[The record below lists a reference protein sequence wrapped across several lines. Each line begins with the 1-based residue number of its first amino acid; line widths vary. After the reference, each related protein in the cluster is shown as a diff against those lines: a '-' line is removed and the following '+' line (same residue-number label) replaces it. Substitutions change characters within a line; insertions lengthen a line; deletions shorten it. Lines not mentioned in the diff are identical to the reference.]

1 MALKL
6 IKPRHH
12 ADTPGHNRRGLL
24 STFCDP
30 RPLKLRK
37 LDPRLL
43 KISKWTLSELTK
55 VFPFNATDIV
65 HVNFLI
71 EIAAKDLLDTN
82 ANERFYSHL
91 FLLHTI
97 VPVLQP
103 NSCLPNKT
111 VSQVNST
118 NTTDNTDNG

>member
-37 LDPRLL
+37 LDPYRLL
-43 KISKWTLSELTK
+43 KNSKWTLSDLTK
-55 VFPFNATDIV
+55 VFPFNASDTV
-65 HVNFLI
+65 HVNFRI
-71 EIAAKDLLDTN
+71 EIAAKASARYKCKSKVLLPQILIGVLAIPN
-82 ANERFYSHL
+82 NSHK
-91 FLLHTI
+91 FQRQF
-97 VPVLQP
+97 P
-103 NSCLPNKT
+103 
-111 VSQVNST
+111 
-118 NTTDNTDNG
+118 